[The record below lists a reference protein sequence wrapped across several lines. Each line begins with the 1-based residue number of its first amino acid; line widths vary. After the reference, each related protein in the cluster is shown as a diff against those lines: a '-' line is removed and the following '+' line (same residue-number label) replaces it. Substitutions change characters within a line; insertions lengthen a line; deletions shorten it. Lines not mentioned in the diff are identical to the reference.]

1 MATTSRRA
9 ALGVELGRVEYGRAV
24 EFQRALVRLRQAD
37 DIPDTLVLL
46 EHPPVFTIGKSGN
59 AANLLVSEAEL
70 KRRGASLYRIERGG
84 DVTFHGPGQ
93 LVGYPIFRLTEDL
106 VGVRRFIEGV
116 EAALVSALAEL
127 GVAAG
132 TRPGVIGVWT
142 GPRKVASL
150 GVAVS
155 RRVTFHGFA
164 LNVTTDL
171 SWFDLVNPCGLSAAV
186 MTSIERE
193 GGRTGRA
200 EVRSAVRR
208 AFAAGFGLE
217 YQSNL
222 PRSLTELTK
231 GLSDSAI
238 DSASASL

>member
-1 MATTSRRA
+1 M
-9 ALGVELGRVEYGRAV
+9 ELGSVEYGRAL
-24 EFQRALVRLRQAD
+24 EFQRALVRLRQSD

-46 EHPPVFTIGKSGN
+46 EHPPTFTMGKSGN
-59 AANLLVSEAEL
+59 EANLLVSEAEL
-70 KRRGASLYRIERGG
+70 RRRGASIHRIERGG

-93 LVGYPIFRLTEDL
+93 LVGYPVFKLTEEL
-106 VGVRRFIEGV
+106 VGVRRFIEGI

-127 GVAAG
+127 GVAAE
-132 TRPGVIGVWT
+132 TKPGAIGVWT
-142 GPRKVASL
+142 GGRKVASL

-171 SWFDLVNPCGLSAAV
+171 SWFGLANPCGLSAAV

-193 GGRTGRA
+193 GGRTGSA
-200 EVRSAVRR
+200 EVRSAVRG

-217 YQSNL
+217 YQRNL

-238 DSASASL
+238 DSASASV

>member
-1 MATTSRRA
+1 MSRA
-9 ALGVELGRVEYGRAV
+9 ALCVEPGQVEYGRAL
-24 EFQRALVRLRQAD
+24 EFQRALVRLRQSD

-46 EHPPVFTIGKSGN
+46 EHPPTFTMGKSGKT
-59 AANLLVSEAEL
+59 ANLLVSESEL
-70 KRRGASLYRIERGG
+70 RRRGASVHRIERGG

-93 LVGYPIFRLTEDL
+93 LVGYPVFKLTEEL
-106 VGVRRFIEGV
+106 VGVRRFIEGI
-116 EAALVSALAEL
+116 ESALVSALAEL
-127 GVAAG
+127 GVPAE
-132 TRPGVIGVWT
+132 TKPGAIGVWT
-142 GPRKVASL
+142 RGRKVASL

-171 SWFDLVNPCGLSAAV
+171 SWFALANPCGLSAAV

-193 GGRTGRA
+193 GGRTGSL

-208 AFAAGFGLE
+208 AFAAGFGLQ
-217 YQSNL
+217 YQRNL

-238 DSASASL
+238 DSASASV